1 MTAFPLIGM
10 LLSLLASAFFSGI
23 EMAVLSVN
31 KAHIELQ
38 SKQKV
43 IWGMILLPFIKRP
56 ARLVGTTLV
65 GHLLSVVSYGF
76 FVASALSPLLFDP
89 APQTLTA
96 LSAHAG
102 LFVLYFSLS
111 LLLLLGG
118 EFAAKSVFA
127 AYPENLLTFFA
138 VPMWLLVWVVM
149 WPLVIPILYISR
161 FIITQVLRMEYAS
174 DKPAFRLTDLN
185 QYLNNLNKKDTE
197 EESAEVDSRIFNN
210 ALDFKT
216 VRVRDCL
223 VPRTELTAVALEAP
237 MEEVRKT
244 FVESGH
250 SKVLVYQETIDNV
263 IGYCH
268 ALELFKKPVSV
279 ANMLSPIII
288 VPETMLA
295 NELLVRFTNER
306 KSLALVVDEFG
317 GTSGLVSIEDVMEKI
332 FGEIQD
338 EYDVSED
345 WVEQRLDD
353 YNYILSARQEIDYL
367 NEKYGWNIPEG
378 DYDTLGGLIISV
390 NEDLPQIND
399 IITLAPF
406 TFTILSM
413 EDARIGMVKLT
424 LAEKSDEDDES

>member
-10 LLSLLASAFFSGI
+10 VLSLLASAFFSGI

-65 GHLLSVVSYGF
+65 GHILSVVLYGF
-76 FVASALSPLLFDP
+76 FVASALAPLLFDP
-89 APQTLTA
+89 TPQTLTEIA
-96 LSAHAG
+96 GHGG
-102 LFVLYFSLS
+102 LFILYFILS
-111 LLLLLGG
+111 LLLLLGC
-118 EFAAKSVFA
+118 EFASKSIFA
-127 AYPENLLTFFA
+127 AYPEDLLTFFA
-138 VPMWLLVWVVM
+138 IPMWLLVWVMM
-149 WPLVIPILYISR
+149 WPLVIPILYVSR

-185 QYLNNLNKKDTE
+185 QYLSNLNKKDTQ
-197 EESAEVDSRIFNN
+197 EESSEVDSRIFNN

-223 VPRTELTAVALEAP
+223 VPRTELTAVELEAP

-268 ALELFKKPVSV
+268 ALELFKKPAGV
-279 ANMLSPIII
+279 ANMLSPIMI

-345 WVEQRLDD
+345 WVEQKLDD

-378 DYDTLGGLIISV
+378 DYDTLGGFIISV

-399 IITLAPF
+399 IITLSPF

-424 LAEKSDEDDES
+424 IAEKSDEDDE